1 MNNLSRLLY
10 VSTAA
15 DAVTDDDLRQI
26 LESSRSNNSKAGI
39 TGVLCGSGSHFI
51 QVLEGPE
58 NDLIQ
63 LYSRIID
70 DPRHYDC
77 VLIGIA
83 PVAERMFQQWAMGY
97 LKSSASEVRFNR
109 TELLGYR
116 MHRYD
121 GDELVRSMQ
130 RFLKRLKT
138 A

>member
-1 MNNLSRLLY
+1 MKNLSRLLY

-15 DAVTDDDLRQI
+15 DSVTEEDLRHI
-26 LESSRSNNSKAGI
+26 LESSRSHNARAGI
-39 TGVLCGSGSHFI
+39 TGVLCASARHFI

-58 NDLIQ
+58 NNLIQ
-63 LYSRIID
+63 LYGKILD

-83 PVAERMFQQWAMGY
+83 PVVERMFQQWAMGY
-97 LKSSASEVRFNR
+97 LRRSTDEIQIDK
-109 TELLGYR
+109 TELLSYR
-116 MHRYD
+116 MYRYD

-130 RFLKRLKT
+130 RFLKRLQP